1 MRNRSALTITALMLS
16 TGLSAAAGA
25 YTDCAA
31 QNAAVPGTERLSL
44 NAAIEEA
51 KRSPFHAGA
60 RGQTNALRSIEMGIG
75 GAGWYHRQ
83 ESGLQEEAS
92 LPGPPFVL
100 TLVFAEASH
109 FAAVYL
115 LLVCIDDTHYGCV
128 LGPALT
134 VPAVALPAGLSGVP
148 VAKALVA
155 STIGLAGGIGAFV
168 ATMLV
173 TEGISNA
180 NPLASALVSGLVH
193 AGIST
198 ALFRRLR

>member
-1 MRNRSALTITALMLS
+1 MRNRSALTITVLMLS
-16 TGLSAAAGA
+16 TGLSASAGT

-31 QNAAVPGTERLSL
+31 QNAAVPGTERVSL

-51 KRSPFHAGA
+51 KRSPFHTGA
-60 RGQTNALRSIEMGIG
+60 QGQANAVRSIETGIV
-75 GAGWYHRQ
+75 GATWHHPQ
-83 ESGLQEEAS
+83 ESGLQEES

-115 LLVCIDDTHYGCV
+115 LLGCFGDTSYGCV

-168 ATMLV
+168 TTMAV
-173 TEGISNA
+173 TEGINNA
-180 NPLASALVSGLVH
+180 NPFVSALVSGLVH

-198 ALFRRLR
+198 ALFRRWG